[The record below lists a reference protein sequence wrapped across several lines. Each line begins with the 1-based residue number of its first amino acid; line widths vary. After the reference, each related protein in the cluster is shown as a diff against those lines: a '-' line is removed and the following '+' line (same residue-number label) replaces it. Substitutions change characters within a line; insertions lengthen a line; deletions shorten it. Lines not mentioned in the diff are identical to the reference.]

1 MLIQL
6 FVCALT
12 GKTSR
17 SSTIQAICIG
27 HSKADGTE
35 QDKDN
40 VAEVYVSIEEK
51 HSRWLDAQYANAA
64 E

>member
-17 SSTIQAICIG
+17 SSTIQAICTG

-40 VAEVYVSIEEK
+40 VAEVYVFP
-51 HSRWLDAQYANAA
+51 
-64 E
+64 